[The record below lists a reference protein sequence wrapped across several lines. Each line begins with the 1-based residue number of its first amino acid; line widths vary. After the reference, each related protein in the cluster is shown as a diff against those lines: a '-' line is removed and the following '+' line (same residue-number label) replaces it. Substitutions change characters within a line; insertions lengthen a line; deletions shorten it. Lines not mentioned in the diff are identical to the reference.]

1 MCIRDRNKI
10 LKSYDK
16 TGMLVGE
23 APCTKDLIE
32 IRDHDFK
39 VVSAVSIPVSYTH
52 LVNAG
57 LFFFHIFHDKF
68 LAGQNFTIF
77 EHGNYSME
85 FGKRL

>member
-1 MCIRDRNKI
+1 MVVGRIHHALSLHVLQMAYI
-10 LKSYDK
+10 LQWN
-16 TGMLVGE
+16 
-23 APCTKDLIE
+23 A
-32 IRDHDFK
+32 
-39 VVSAVSIPVSYTH
+39 
-52 LVNAG
+52 VNAG